1 MIRIFGCKRVVSLRK
16 MVHTVIV
23 PITVS
28 MALSCLFLA
37 GCKKRVKA
45 TATAPV
51 VQEKVYTN
59 RMNNA
64 AYVESLKNNR
74 LAQMT
79 NAMAIHAISVQ
90 MDAYSNRVMA
100 ALSAGTNAAALDSAL
115 AKDEAW
121 QKLKAQSDQAQKAD
135 RQTVAAAREL
145 VRQALLEEARAK
157 KAVAEGKA
165 NPIDEAK
172 TK

>member
-23 PITVS
+23 TITVS

-45 TATAPV
+45 AATAPV

-64 AYVESLKNNR
+64 AYVESLKHNR

-79 NAMAIHAISVQ
+79 NSVAI
-90 MDAYSNRVMA
+90 
-100 ALSAGTNAAALDSAL
+100 LSL
-115 AKDEAW
+115 
-121 QKLKAQSDQAQKAD
+121 
-135 RQTVAAAREL
+135 
-145 VRQALLEEARAK
+145 
-157 KAVAEGKA
+157 
-165 NPIDEAK
+165 IHI
-172 TK
+172 